1 MPSNS
6 IQAEMGK
13 ETLSRRTM
21 LMTETL
27 IVGDLPAAMQLLKR
41 HLACHQAIQ
50 TSCIAGDNLCGY
62 CRLA

>member
-1 MPSNS
+1 
-6 IQAEMGK
+6 
-13 ETLSRRTM
+13 
-21 LMTETL
+21 MTETM

-50 TSCIAGDNLCGY
+50 TSCIAGDNLCDY